1 MTMTVEELIA
11 RLREFPPDM
20 TVEVRDVDGELVSVD
35 DVDVMQVYLNGVPV
49 ERRVYVSGT
58 I

>member
-1 MTMTVEELIA
+1 MTVEELIA